1 MKIVTEI
8 QQVSLPSHQYTETNS
23 FGTENAVAAHIAPAA
38 TNEAA
43 VKVDST
49 ATKKVVR
56 DKRKLTAFVRELA
69 IIKAQCDAGMEPSI
83 SIAGTCYMS
92 KRSHATVYRDIQKRI
107 LPAPIKIGRNSALPF
122 AVVKAYA
129 AGQLV
134 GVAA

>member
-1 MKIVTEI
+1 MKIASKKSQNE
-8 QQVSLPSHQYTETNS
+8 SLSLASADASNHP
-23 FGTENAVAAHIAPAA
+23 
-38 TNEAA
+38 
-43 VKVDST
+43 DST
-49 ATKKVVR
+49 SLQELGAIKKNALEQ
-56 DKRKLTAFVRELA
+56 RKLAAFTRELI
-69 IIKAQCDAGMEPSI
+69 IIKAQCDAGLEPAI
-83 SIAGTCYMS
+83 SIAGTCFLS